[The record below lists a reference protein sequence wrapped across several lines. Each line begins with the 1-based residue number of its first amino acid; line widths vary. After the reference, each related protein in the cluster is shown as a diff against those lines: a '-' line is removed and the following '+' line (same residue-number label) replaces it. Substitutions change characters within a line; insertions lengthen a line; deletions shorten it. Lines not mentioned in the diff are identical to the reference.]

1 MTNARP
7 PFPSQTAD
15 KFIIRLPKGMRD
27 LIAEKAQSNNRTMN
41 AEVVARLQSTFEPN
55 PAALPPLVDQAVKD
69 EMQARGGSQADA
81 LLRLVLAGQSN
92 GGQVLSIRIA
102 PGMTLKEVHDAIGA
116 MVEAVPNAANV
127 VIERE

>member
-1 MTNARP
+1 MTNARS

-15 KFIIRLPKGMRD
+15 KFIIRLPEGMRD

-41 AEVVARLQSTFEPN
+41 AEVVARLQSTFDTAS
-55 PAALPPLVDQAVKD
+55 AALPPLVDQAVKD
-69 EMQARGGSQADA
+69 EMEARGGSEADA

-102 PGMTLKEVHDAIGA
+102 PGMTLKEVSDAMNV
-116 MVEAVPNAANV
+116 MVKAAPNVGNV
-127 VIERE
+127 VVERE

>member
-1 MTNARP
+1 VQIEEAARINGR
-7 PFPSQTAD
+7 S
-15 KFIIRLPKGMRD
+15 L
-27 LIAEKAQSNNRTMN
+27 N
-41 AEVVARLQSTFEPN
+41 AEVTARLQASFEPN

-69 EMQARGGSQADA
+69 EMQARGGSEADA